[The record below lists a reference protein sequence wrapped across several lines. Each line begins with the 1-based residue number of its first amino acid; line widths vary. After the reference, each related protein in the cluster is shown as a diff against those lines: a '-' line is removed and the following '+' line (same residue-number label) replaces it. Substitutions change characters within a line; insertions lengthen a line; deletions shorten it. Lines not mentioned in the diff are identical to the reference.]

1 MEDINIEQ
9 LISTLVIAPSSDILR
24 KISDFLNGTQNN
36 DLDTI
41 ISKFFEPLFSL
52 EHWAWE
58 ILSRD
63 CRSWNEDEQE
73 YVDLFHNLASFNARL
88 IFSNQILNTKES
100 FLLPAT
106 IEIIDGVFEQIKKR
120 TDEKDRLLS
129 MVYQWFDNVSLLIYE
144 HTQLTSFHIISYINQ
159 RIMSDIIMNDQFKI
173 YLNQLEYPNPL
184 FTEQEIFY
192 IKVCPCLLSEYLFS
206 KPDSFPYNGEQILEY
221 LAHDYTHII
230 HIHSDTIAS
239 WSKELLSC
247 ITHLTGIITACLSW
261 ISTKHEI
268 LEMFA
273 IPEKSTNDLIT
284 SLIKIL
290 RYRPFHEQI
299 LDQTRNDESMLIDN
313 ILGLLNYLKNFQDI
327 MNFFR
332 SENKLIK
339 ALLSLD
345 RTNNDRLS
353 LRLYSLQYEILSD
366 DQIKDSN
373 VANNIKEIFFN
384 YLQQA
389 WKNPLQKYLNTSMEE
404 LLDGFLNLSKTN
416 MKHPID
422 DLDELN
428 FLLKISDTYPIVYD
442 ILWSL
447 SFDVRIQDHL
457 RLNQA
462 FINKL
467 EHGSTNEQIQNAI
480 DGIQWNFNFNK
491 IKSNTNDNEKIFDI
505 IISYSEEDRL
515 IYKQLH
521 DELVQKPYR
530 VCASSRQKNSNL
542 IDTMVK
548 RVEQSRL
555 IIICMSK
562 SYKQN
567 NYCRAEVEYAYNKK
581 LKIIPIIIE
590 SYYQPNG
597 WLSSL
602 IHGLSPIDFK
612 KHKFPNAM
620 EILLGELDVPH
631 TSVLGTLVIRRQP
644 QDIIN
649 SLSRTRSTDI
659 GRWTRN
665 DVRQW
670 LIDNNLPQMANV
682 LSGYTGS
689 NMILLSQYISRHSP
703 QTNLELLQEDSVR
716 RTGRN
721 VSLTEVVRLID
732 LIEEQ
737 VQTPVKSTRWNLKLC
752 CQFFST
758 FGFK

>member
-9 LISTLVIAPSSDILR
+9 LISTLVIAPSNDILR
-24 KISDFLNGTQNN
+24 EISSFLIGTQNN

-41 ISKFFEPLFSL
+41 ISNFFEPLFSL
-52 EHWAWE
+52 EHWAWK

-63 CRSWNEDEQE
+63 CRSWNDDEQE
-73 YVDLFHNLASFNARL
+73 YFDVFHNLASFNERL
-88 IFSNQILNTKES
+88 ILSNHILNTKES
-100 FLLPAT
+100 FLLPAS
-106 IEIIDGVFEQIKKR
+106 IDIIDGVFEQIKKR
-120 TDEKDRLLS
+120 TDENDRLLL
-129 MVYQWFDNVSLLIYE
+129 MVYQWFDNLSLLIYE
-144 HTQLTSFHIISYINQ
+144 HTQLTSLHIISYINQ

-184 FTEQEIFY
+184 FTTKEIFY
-192 IKVCPCLLSEYLFS
+192 IKICPCLLSEYLFS
-206 KPDSFPYNGEQILEY
+206 KPGSFPYNGEQILEN

-247 ITHLTGIITACLSW
+247 ITHLIGIITACLSW
-261 ISTKHEI
+261 IGPKYEI

-273 IPEKSTNDLIT
+273 IPEKSINDLIT

-290 RYRPFHEQI
+290 CYRPLHEQI

-313 ILGLLNYLKNFQDI
+313 ILGLLNYLKNCQDV

-332 SENKLIK
+332 SENKLMK
-339 ALLSLD
+339 ALLRLD

-353 LRLYSLQYEILSD
+353 LQLYSLQYEILSE
-366 DQIKDSN
+366 DQMKDSN

-384 YLQQA
+384 YLQPA
-389 WKNPLQKYLNTSMEE
+389 WENPLQKYKNISMKE

-416 MKHPID
+416 MKHPING
-422 DLDELN
+422 LDELN

-447 SFDVRIQDHL
+447 SFDARIQDHL

-462 FINKL
+462 FMNKL
-467 EHGSTNEQIQNAI
+467 ANGSINEQIQNAI
-480 DGIQWNFNFNK
+480 NGIRWNLNFNK
-491 IKSNTNDNEKIFDI
+491 IKLNTNDNEKIFDI

-530 VCASSRQKNSNL
+530 VCESFHQKNSNL
-542 IDTMVK
+542 IDTMVNS
-548 RVEQSRL
+548 VEQSRL
-555 IIICMSK
+555 VIICMSK

-567 NYCRAEVEYAYNKK
+567 NYCRAEIEYAYNKK

-590 SYYQPNG
+590 NYYQPNG
-597 WLSSL
+597 WLSFL
-602 IHGLSPIDFK
+602 IHGLSPIDFT
-612 KHKFPNAM
+612 KHDFPNAM
-620 EILLGELDVPH
+620 QILLDKLDIPH
-631 TSVLGTLVIRRQP
+631 TSVLSTLVIRRQP
-644 QDIIN
+644 QYMTN
-649 SLSRTRSTDI
+649 SLSNTRSTDI
-659 GRWTRN
+659 YQWTQN
-665 DVRQW
+665 DVKQW
-670 LIDNNLPQMANV
+670 LIDNNLSQMGNV
-682 LSGYTGS
+682 LSGYKGS
-689 NMILLSQYISRHSP
+689 DLIRLSNISKHSP
-703 QTNLELLQEDSVR
+703 QTNLELLQEDSLR
-716 RTGRN
+716 LTGRN
-721 VSLTEVVRLID
+721 VSLTEVTRLIG

-737 VQTPVKSTRWNLKLC
+737 VQRSVKPTRWNLKLC